1 MKKITLFIASSAL
14 CFISAP
20 AFAQEASAFTGP
32 RVEIITGYDNVDAD
46 GAKSADGLLYGLN
59 AGYDFAMGGVIL
71 GLEGEVSDSTAKKSY
86 AIGRTVTDRDL
97 YIGARIGVPI
107 GDKALAY
114 AKAGY
119 TNARFEYE
127 EAAGGEG
134 GGAISGGKNADGLRL
149 GAGIEYRLGGNIF
162 LKGEYRYSN
171 YEAGLSR
178 HQLVTGVGIR
188 F

>member
-1 MKKITLFIASSAL
+1 MKKITIFVASFAL

-20 AFAQEASAFTGP
+20 AFAQETSAFTGP

-71 GLEGEVSDSTAKKSY
+71 GLEGEVSDSTTKQSD

-107 GDKALAY
+107 SEKALAY

-119 TNARFEYE
+119 TNARFKYE

-134 GGAISGGKNADGLRL
+134 GGTISGGGNADGLRL
-149 GAGIEYRLGGNIF
+149 GAGLEYRLARNIF

-178 HQLVTGVGIR
+178 HQLVTGLGIR